1 MRGVSSLLFVCLCL
15 GGAPIALTAVSAPSV
30 SSNSS
35 AHVLEYEAASAH
47 DEIVWLYRAWEHA
60 VVSATQV
67 EREWV
72 VLTPAGNS
80 AAHGLAVELVDGILA
95 HVDGGGLGPD
105 ADTWWS

>member
-1 MRGVSSLLFVCLCL
+1 M
-15 GGAPIALTAVSAPSV
+15 
-30 SSNSS
+30 
-35 AHVLEYEAASAH
+35 
-47 DEIVWLYRAWEHA
+47 
-60 VVSATQV
+60 TQV
-67 EREWV
+67 ERVWV